1 MDFHLNSL
9 LALANTTI
17 FTCYKETDFICLHL
31 QLNNEGIN
39 CPNCQ
44 EYTDCLH
51 NTSYRLVRD
60 LSIFGN
66 LVYLKVPRRKF
77 YCKSCGRYPTEVLDW
92 VEKGRGF
99 TCRYENYIYT
109 QVKTSTVEQVSK
121 QEKLGRDQV
130 QGIFSRIA
138 ARELAKKT
146 GEMHD
151 ESA

>member
-9 LALANTTI
+9 LNLANATV
-17 FTCYKETDFICLHL
+17 FTCYKETDFIGIHL

-60 LSIFGN
+60 LSICGN
-66 LVYLKVPRRKF
+66 QIYLKVPRRKF
-77 YCKSCGRYPTEVLDW
+77 YCKSCGRYPTEILSW
-92 VEKGRGF
+92 IEKGRAF
-99 TCRYENYIYT
+99 TCRYEDYIYA
-109 QVKTSTVEQVSK
+109 QVKTLTVEQVSK
-121 QEKLGRDQV
+121 QENLGRDQV
-130 QGIFSRIA
+130 QRIFSRIT

-146 GEMHD
+146 GKMYE